1 MIRLG
6 ARISPLGTAAELS
19 PRTVRPRGMWP
30 AYEVEA
36 FPREA
41 SPLACLPMRSSY
53 RFTLDHKE
61 VDSIEKS
68 TGDDHACFPLTPT
81 VNQKEHV

>member
-1 MIRLG
+1 
-6 ARISPLGTAAELS
+6 
-19 PRTVRPRGMWP
+19 MWS
-30 AYEVEA
+30 AYETEA
-36 FPREA
+36 FPLEGVSLA
-41 SPLACLPMRSSY
+41 SLLMRSSY

-68 TGDDHACFPLTPT
+68 TGDDRACLPLTPA